1 MLESTLCQNK
11 SSIFFSYAL
20 ALETGGGMFFRVC
33 PGIEVVV
40 VEYVLDDPNDESG
53 IDVAVDEV
61 SGIAEDCLCVKM
73 SVLGFGLGSVDARAG
88 STRTRY

>member
-1 MLESTLCQNK
+1 
-11 SSIFFSYAL
+11 
-20 ALETGGGMFFRVC
+20 MFFRVC